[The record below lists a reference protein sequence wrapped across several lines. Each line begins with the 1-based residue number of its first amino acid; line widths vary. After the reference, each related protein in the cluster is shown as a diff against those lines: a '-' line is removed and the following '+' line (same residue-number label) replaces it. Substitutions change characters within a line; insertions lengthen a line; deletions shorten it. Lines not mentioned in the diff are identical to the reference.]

1 MIQKNANLNAK
12 PININI
18 NQSSH
23 FRGLI
28 TQKLNQDIVFSESLF
43 ICSIISF
50 HLWETKSDFYFKIA
64 LEFRH
69 PPPIQ
74 KQRVLIRDDS
84 ISVLKKCTLTTKKKE

>member
-28 TQKLNQDIVFSESLF
+28 TQKLNQDIVFSETLF
-43 ICSIISF
+43 S
-50 HLWETKSDFYFKIA
+50 
-64 LEFRH
+64 
-69 PPPIQ
+69 
-74 KQRVLIRDDS
+74 RVGH
-84 ISVLKKCTLTTKKKE
+84 KK